1 MRYVIA
7 GAAALLLNCTLGY
20 SQATD
25 TAVKNGSTPPQTT
38 IAVQRDGLGLQTSGI
53 IPNRPLPP
61 SIN

>member
-38 IAVQRDGLGLQTSGI
+38 IAVQGTDLDYKLPGLFQIGLF
-53 IPNRPLPP
+53 PP